1 MPCQLK
7 FCAAEDACVSLHY
20 WRYASTMAHVT
31 YNEVRTSLF
40 TPALGGL
47 SCEAEEILNNG
58 QLVMISYGV
67 NVLPIITPTRLFWLN
82 EK

>member
-1 MPCQLK
+1 
-7 FCAAEDACVSLHY
+7 
-20 WRYASTMAHVT
+20 MAHVT

-82 EK
+82 EKCEYEQCEHSRADGGRIIARLASMV